1 MHLKLFQKEQ
11 FKKKQEIDDLIDNKI
26 AGKIMKIS
34 RMSPDNNLETVTN
47 EDDKEMP
54 KERCISPGDDLM
66 I

>member
-1 MHLKLFQKEQ
+1 
-11 FKKKQEIDDLIDNKI
+11 
-26 AGKIMKIS
+26 MKIS

-66 I
+66 IWYWWFEVNMTL